1 MSHVGALEQ
10 HLVSISN
17 HNQSV
22 SEQVILSSL
31 SSQIWKYSGGRDRFS
46 FIKKTFRFRG
56 RRREVIEAVT
66 DRELGCFKDQPQ
78 SLKL

>member
-10 HLVSISN
+10 HLKVLATIINLFLNKSF
-17 HNQSV
+17 
-22 SEQVILSSL
+22 SSL